1 MKYII
6 LFISTLIILTTGY
19 GQETYNVDVVIK
31 NIDNS
36 QGTIYLGL
44 YNNPQSFKSK
54 TNAIDSVMVTPKK
67 DSIKIMLENVVGGE
81 YAIAIFQDINKN
93 GKLDT
98 GKLKIP
104 EEPVGISNHTENKRL
119 GVPNYQKAKIKING
133 DTIVSIPL
141 ISTKK

>member
-1 MKYII
+1 MKYIF
-6 LFISTLIILTTGY
+6 LLLSLLIILSIGY
-19 GQETYNVDVVIK
+19 GQETYNVDIVVK
-31 NIDNS
+31 NIDDS
-36 QGTIYLGL
+36 RGTIYLGL
-44 YNNPQSFKSK
+44 YNNPHSFKSK
-54 TNAIDSVMVTPKK
+54 TNAIDSVIVTPKNG
-67 DSIKIMLENVVGGE
+67 SIVITLENIVGGE

-104 EEPVGISNHTENKRL
+104 EEPVGISNHTDEKRL

-133 DTIVSIPL
+133 DTTVSIPL